1 MLVVDGFFENGIF
14 VPQKPL
20 VDVKGRLNATLTIT
34 ENEEK
39 EQQERI
45 TAWRQFGE
53 AVLNSDEVLEGEPER
68 FRFRVFE

>member
-1 MLVVDGFFENGIF
+1 MLIVEGFFENGVF

-34 ENEEK
+34 EDEE
-39 EQQERI
+39 EERQERI

-68 FRFRVFE
+68 FRFRAVE